1 MKNLQL
7 DAADL
12 RKIFEHSITV
22 RDISSKFSYHSGD
35 EDSKKL
41 KIEMIISDYDVMGVQ
56 NGESTGY
63 VFRDDL
69 RTGSISDFMKQFQP
83 SELISE
89 TTPLI
94 DLFPILKNRE
104 RVFVLTKNKIDC
116 IVTRS
121 DLQKAPVRMLIF
133 GFISILEM
141 HLLQII
147 KRIYPDGSWKNFLKR
162 NRFNEA
168 KKTYDLRHAKN
179 EALDLIDC
187 IQLADKRDLLI
198 NNVDILK
205 KIGFN
210 SKTTAEKFLKKV
222 EGLRNKL
229 AHAQEIDSGSSWPEI
244 IELTVKVESI
254 IKKIENLESV
264 TLR

>member
-1 MKNLQL
+1 MVKNLQL

-22 RDISSKFSYHSGD
+22 KDISSKFSYCSGD
-35 EDSKKL
+35 DDSI
-41 KIEMIISDYDVMGVQ
+41 KIKIKMEKSDFDVMGVQ
-56 NGESTGY
+56 NGESSGY
-63 VFRDDL
+63 VFRYDL
-69 RTGSISDFMKQFQP
+69 KTGSISDFMKQFQP

-94 DLFPILKNRE
+94 DLFPILKDRE
-104 RVFVLTKNKIDC
+104 RLFVLCKNKIER

-147 KRIYPDGSWKNFLKR
+147 KQIYPNESWVNQLGEKR
-162 NRFNEA
+162 VKEA
-168 KKTYDLRHAKN
+168 KKIYELRKAKN
-179 EALDLIDC
+179 EALDLVDC

-198 NNVDILK
+198 NNVNTLK
-205 KIGFN
+205 KIGFS
-210 SKTTAEKFLKKV
+210 SKPSAEKFLIKV

-229 AHAQEIDSGSSWPEI
+229 AHAQDIDSGSSWPEI
-244 IELTVKVESI
+244 IELTINVESLI
-254 IKKIENLESV
+254 QELE
-264 TLR
+264 LL

>member
-7 DAADL
+7 DATDL

-22 RDISSKFSYHSGD
+22 KDISSKFSYYPGS
-35 EDSKKL
+35 ENSKKL
-41 KIEMIISDYDVMGVQ
+41 KIIMEKPDFDVMGVQ
-56 NGESTGY
+56 NGERSGY
-63 VFRDDL
+63 VFREDL
-69 RTGSISDFMKQFQP
+69 KAGSISGVMKQFQP

-94 DLFPILKNRE
+94 DLFPILKDRD
-104 RVFVLTKNKIDC
+104 RVFVLSKNKINR
-116 IVTRS
+116 IVNRS

-133 GFISILEM
+133 GFVSILEM

-147 KRIYPDGSWKNFLKR
+147 KQIYPDGSWKNFLKR
-162 NRFNEA
+162 NRINEA

-210 SKTTAEKFLKKV
+210 SKTSAEKFLKKV

-254 IKKIENLESV
+254 IKKIEL
-264 TLR
+264 L